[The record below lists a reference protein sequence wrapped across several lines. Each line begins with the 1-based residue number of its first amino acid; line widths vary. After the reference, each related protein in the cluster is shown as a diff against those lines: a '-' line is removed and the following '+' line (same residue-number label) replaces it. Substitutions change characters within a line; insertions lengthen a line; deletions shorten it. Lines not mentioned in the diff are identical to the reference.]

1 MGTGEATRVRWGVIG
16 AGGIARRRTIPEG
29 IVPARNATLATV
41 YDTRDCE
48 AIARSFDAR
57 PCRSESDL
65 LASDIDAVYI
75 ATPVHGHVEQV
86 LAAAAAGKHVLCEKP
101 LGLDVAEAQRVVEAC
116 DAAGVKLGVG
126 LLMRFH
132 ACHRTALDLVKQ
144 SRLGRMVLGRAQLS
158 CWYPATAGAWRQQPG
173 LGGGGSLIDMG
184 CHCIDLLEMFFGRT
198 RRVMCMA
205 GRVVQ
210 DYPVEDTATV
220 LLEFE
225 SGAQGMVDCLFNVPD
240 ESVQN
245 RLELYGSEGSIL
257 AAGTLGQDAGGE
269 MMWRRRADGKGY
281 DAQQTRGGEGAVA
294 ISPTPI
300 NTYRAQIEAFS
311 DAVLND
317 EAPPV
322 DGRAGLWNQR
332 VIAACYESARS
343 GAAVEPSVSS

>member
-1 MGTGEATRVRWGVIG
+1 MGTAKATRVRWGVIG

-29 IVPARNATLATV
+29 ILPSSNAVLAAV
-41 YDTRDCE
+41 YDPRDCE
-48 AIARSFDAR
+48 AIAREFDAQA
-57 PCRSESDL
+57 CSSESEL
-65 LASDIDAVYI
+65 FASDIDAVYI
-75 ATPVHGHVEQV
+75 ATPVHRHVEQV

-101 LGLDVAEAQRVVEAC
+101 LGLDVAEAQRIVDACEAA
-116 DAAGVKLGVG
+116 DVKLGVG

-132 ACHRTALDLVKQ
+132 ACHRAALDLVRQ

-158 CWYPATAGAWRQQPG
+158 CWYPAMAGAWRQEPG

-184 CHCIDLLEMFFGRT
+184 CHCIDLLEMFLGRS

-269 MMWRRRADGKGY
+269 MVWRSRARQGGY
-281 DAQQTRGGEGAVA
+281 DARQARSGDGAVV
-294 ISPTPI
+294 ISPTPV

-317 EAPPV
+317 AAAPV
-322 DGRAGLWNQR
+322 DGHAGLWNQR
-332 VIAACYESARS
+332 VIAACYESARTGS
-343 GAAVEPSVSS
+343 AVDLSIS

>member
-1 MGTGEATRVRWGVIG
+1 MGTGEARVRWGVIG

-29 IVPARNATLATV
+29 ITPARNAMLVSV
-41 YDTRDCE
+41 YDTRQCE
-48 AIARSFDAR
+48 AIAQEFNAHACS
-57 PCRSESDL
+57 SESEL
-65 LASDIDAVYI
+65 LNSDIDAIYI
-75 ATPVHGHVEQV
+75 ATPVHRHVDQV
-86 LAAAAAGKHVLCEKP
+86 LAAAAAGTHVLCEKP
-101 LGLDVAEAQRVVEAC
+101 LGLDVAQAQRIVDAC

-132 ACHRTALDLVKQ
+132 AQHRAALDLVRQ

-158 CWYPATAGAWRQQPG
+158 CWYPAMAGAWRQEPA

-184 CHCIDLLEMFFGRT
+184 CHCIDLLEMFLGRT

-205 GRVVQ
+205 KRVVQ
-210 DYPVEDTATV
+210 DYPVEDTSTV
-220 LLEFE
+220 LLDFE
-225 SGAQGMVDCLFNVPD
+225 GGAQGMVDCLFNVPD

-269 MMWRRRADGKGY
+269 MIWRPRAGGSGY
-281 DAQQTRGGEGAVA
+281 DAQQARGVDGAVTLA
-294 ISPTPI
+294 PTPI

-311 DAVLND
+311 DAVLTD
-317 EAPPV
+317 VDPPV

-332 VIAACYESARS
+332 VIAACYESART
-343 GAAVEPSVSS
+343 GAVVELSVS